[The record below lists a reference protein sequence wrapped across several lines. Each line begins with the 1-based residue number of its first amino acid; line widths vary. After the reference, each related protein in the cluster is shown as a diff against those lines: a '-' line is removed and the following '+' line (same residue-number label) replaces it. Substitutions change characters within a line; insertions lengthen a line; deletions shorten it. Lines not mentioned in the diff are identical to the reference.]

1 LSETKYTLAET
12 GPRIEQFL
20 RPMLKNGGFDLA
32 FEIAAGSSTDPEIEN
47 PEVIVRFAGRDVD
60 LLLANRAELLL
71 ALEHIT
77 MEALAVPSEDHSK
90 LSFDANDYR
99 MLRIEELRMSALA
112 AAEKVHRTGQ
122 YFEFNPMNSRERR
135 VIHIALRNDT
145 GVRSESLGWG
155 PQRHVIVY
163 PASMASLPEP
173 PKPGPEAF
181 SHHRQGSGGGFGAHG
196 GGGGFRHGGP
206 PRGDRDRGG
215 RGGPGGGRGDRRGG
229 RPPRGPRPPR

>member
-12 GPRIEQFL
+12 GPKIDQFL
-20 RPMLKNGGFDLA
+20 RPVLKNGGFDLD
-32 FEIAAGSSTDPEIEN
+32 FEIAAGSSADPEIEN
-47 PEVIVRFAGRDVD
+47 PEVIVRFGGRDVD

-71 ALEHIT
+71 ALEHVT

-122 YFEFNPMNSRERR
+122 YFEFNAMNSRERR
-135 VIHIALRNDT
+135 VIHIALRHDA

-173 PKPGPEAF
+173 PKPGPEAYAQ
-181 SHHRQGSGGGFGAHG
+181 HRHGPSGSYGDRPDRGDR
-196 GGGGFRHGGP
+196 GGFRSGGP

-215 RGGPGGGRGDRRGG
+215 RGGPRGDRRG
-229 RPPRGPRPPR
+229 PPRRPR

>member
-1 LSETKYTLAET
+1 MSETKYTLAET
-12 GPRIEQFL
+12 GPKIENFL
-20 RPMLKNGGFDLA
+20 RPVLKNGGFDLD
-32 FEIAAGSSTDPEIEN
+32 FEVAAGASADPEIEN
-47 PEVIVRFAGRDVD
+47 PEVIVRFSGRDVE

-71 ALEHIT
+71 ALEHVT

-135 VIHIALRNDT
+135 VIHIALRNDA

-173 PKPGPEAF
+173 PKPGPEAYAQ
-181 SHHRQGSGGGFGAHG
+181 HRHGPSGSYG
-196 GGGGFRHGGP
+196 HGGP
-206 PRGDRDRGG
+206 PRGDRDRDRDRGG
-215 RGGPGGGRGDRRGG
+215 RGGGRGDRRGG
-229 RPPRGPRPPR
+229 PSRGPRR